1 MFGKRKSSQSRQD
14 PSSGV
19 RQGAGSA
26 PNGSASQ
33 DTLVKR
39 PSARPTPAAGTGQLG
54 SQAPVREAARR
65 PAPPIPQ
72 AAPRAASQA
81 AAASRTENRP
91 NGSTDDDVDASRK
104 LVVGKGISLS
114 GQIKT
119 CEKLVVEGKV
129 EANLTDCVTLEI
141 AESGLF
147 NGSAKVQDAEISGC
161 FEGDLVVFG
170 RLYLRSNG
178 ILEGTIK
185 YADLEIERGG
195 KIAGTVDLID
205 DPVAAAAEIMID
217 EEEDAD
223 DSEDDAAAETS
234 SETSAD
240 TPGDPP
246 VEAVAVGRLDDAATQ
261 ESRQGQLKIS

>member
-14 PSSGV
+14 PS
-19 RQGAGSA
+19 AGSRPA
-26 PNGSASQ
+26 TGPVANGSGAQETPPHRSAARPA
-33 DTLVKR
+33 TGNGSSPATANGREELRR
-39 PSARPTPAAGTGQLG
+39 PSPA
-54 SQAPVREAARR
+54 V
-65 PAPPIPQ
+65 PQ
-72 AAPRAASQA
+72 AAAPIAAKA
-81 AAASRTENRP
+81 ATPARSDSRPGGEA
-91 NGSTDDDVDASRK
+91 DDGVDASRK

-170 RLYLRSNG
+170 RLYLRSSG

-205 DPVAAAAEIMID
+205 DPAAAAAELLMDDD
-217 EEEDAD
+217 EESDDGAGDGEAEIPEDAK
-223 DSEDDAAAETS
+223 AAALAAG
-234 SETSAD
+234 TSAD
-240 TPGDPP
+240 
-246 VEAVAVGRLDDAATQ
+246 AA
-261 ESRQGQLKIS
+261 EEGGRQGRLKIS